1 MFKNWTIDDVETKYS
16 NDKSFVSR
24 EEVSKTIDTM
34 MNLVKIQNEIAMQ
47 AYLEK
52 DVVERTL
59 TTLSSEYD
67 KRKNSI
73 GDQIASYKLEYNK
86 LKFYQIKKK
95 KFYKSKIEEL
105 TNKYETISTLVFFI
119 TKLYGHL
126 FGVYDC

>member
-1 MFKNWTIDDVETKYS
+1 MFKNWTIDDVETKCS
-16 NDKSFVSR
+16 NDKAFMSG
-24 EEVSKTIDTM
+24 EEASKTIDMM
-34 MNLVKIQNEIAMQ
+34 MNPVKIQTKISTQ

-52 DVVERTL
+52 DVVEKTL
-59 TTLSSEYD
+59 TTLSGEYAA
-67 KRKNSI
+67 RKNSI
-73 GDQIASYKLEYNK
+73 QKQIMSYKLQYNK

>member
-16 NDKSFVSR
+16 NDKAFMSG
-24 EEVSKTIDTM
+24 EEASKTIDTM
-34 MNLVKIQNEIAMQ
+34 MNPVKIQTKISTQ

-52 DVVERTL
+52 DVVEKTL
-59 TTLSSEYD
+59 TTLSGEYA

-73 GDQIASYKLEYNK
+73 QKQITSYKLQYNK

>member
-16 NDKSFVSR
+16 NDKAFMSG
-24 EEVSKTIDTM
+24 EEASKTIDMM
-34 MNLVKIQNEIAMQ
+34 MNPVKIQTKISTQ

-52 DVVERTL
+52 DVVEKTL
-59 TTLSSEYD
+59 TTLSGEYAA
-67 KRKNSI
+67 RKNSI
-73 GDQIASYKLEYNK
+73 QKQITSYKLEYNK

>member
-1 MFKNWTIDDVETKYS
+1 MFKNWTIDDIETKCS
-16 NDKSFVSR
+16 NDKAFTSR
-24 EEVSKTIDTM
+24 EDVSKTIDAM
-34 MNLVKIQNEIAMQ
+34 INPVKIQTKISMQ

-52 DVVERTL
+52 DVVEKTL
-59 TTLSSEYD
+59 TTLSGEYA

-73 GDQIASYKLEYNK
+73 QKQITSYKLQYNK

-105 TNKYETISTLVFFI
+105 THKYETISTLVFFI

-126 FGVYDC
+126 FGVYDY

>member
-1 MFKNWTIDDVETKYS
+1 MFKNWTIDDVETKCS
-16 NDKSFVSR
+16 NDKVFMSR
-24 EEVSKTIDTM
+24 EEVSKSIDTM
-34 MNLVKIQNEIAMQ
+34 INPVKIQTKISMQ

-52 DVVERTL
+52 DVVEKTL
-59 TTLSSEYD
+59 TTLSGEYA

-73 GDQIASYKLEYNK
+73 QKQITSYKSQYNK

-95 KFYKSKIEEL
+95 KFYKSKIEDL

>member
-1 MFKNWTIDDVETKYS
+1 MFKKRAIDDVETKYS
-16 NDKSFVSR
+16 NDKAFMSR

-34 MNLVKIQNEIAMQ
+34 INPVKLQTKISMQ

-52 DVVERTL
+52 DVVEKTL
-59 TTLSSEYD
+59 TTLSGEYA

-73 GDQIASYKLEYNK
+73 QKQIMSYKSQYNK

-105 TNKYETISTLVFFI
+105 TNKYEAISILVFFI

>member
-1 MFKNWTIDDVETKYS
+1 MFKNWTIDDVETKCS
-16 NDKSFVSR
+16 NDKVFMSG
-24 EEVSKTIDTM
+24 EEASKIIDMM
-34 MNLVKIQNEIAMQ
+34 MNPVKIQTKISTQ

-52 DVVERTL
+52 DVVEKTL
-59 TTLSSEYD
+59 TTLSGEYAA
-67 KRKNSI
+67 RKNSI
-73 GDQIASYKLEYNK
+73 QKQITSYKLQYNK

>member
-1 MFKNWTIDDVETKYS
+1 MFKNWTIDDVETKCS
-16 NDKSFVSR
+16 NDKVFMSG
-24 EEVSKTIDTM
+24 EEASKIIDMM
-34 MNLVKIQNEIAMQ
+34 MNPVKIQTKISTQ

-52 DVVERTL
+52 DVVEKTL
-59 TTLSSEYD
+59 TTLSGEYAA
-67 KRKNSI
+67 RKNSI
-73 GDQIASYKLEYNK
+73 QKQITSYKLQYNK

-105 TNKYETISTLVFFI
+105 TNKYETIDTLVFFI

>member
-1 MFKNWTIDDVETKYS
+1 MS
-16 NDKSFVSR
+16 G
-24 EEVSKTIDTM
+24 EEVSKSIDTM
-34 MNLVKIQNEIAMQ
+34 INPVKIQTKISMQ

-52 DVVERTL
+52 DVVEKTL
-59 TTLSSEYD
+59 TTLSGEYA

-73 GDQIASYKLEYNK
+73 QKQITSYKLQYNK
-86 LKFYQIKKK
+86 LKFYQTKKK

>member
-1 MFKNWTIDDVETKYS
+1 MFKNWTIDDAETKYS
-16 NDKSFVSR
+16 NDKSFTSG
-24 EEVSKTIDTM
+24 EDVSKTIDAM
-34 MNLVKIQNEIAMQ
+34 INPVKIQTKISMQ

-52 DVVERTL
+52 DVVEKTL
-59 TTLSSEYD
+59 TTLSGEYA

-73 GDQIASYKLEYNK
+73 QKQITSYKLQYNK

-105 TNKYETISTLVFFI
+105 TNKYETIDTLVFFI

>member
-1 MFKNWTIDDVETKYS
+1 MFKNWTIDDVETKCS
-16 NDKSFVSR
+16 NDKSSMSG
-24 EEVSKTIDTM
+24 EEVSKSIDTM
-34 MNLVKIQNEIAMQ
+34 INPVKIQTKISMQ

-52 DVVERTL
+52 DVVEKTL
-59 TTLSSEYD
+59 TTLSGEYA

-73 GDQIASYKLEYNK
+73 QKQITSYKLQYNK
-86 LKFYQIKKK
+86 LKFYQTKKK

>member
-1 MFKNWTIDDVETKYS
+1 MFKNWTIDDVKTKCS
-16 NDKSFVSR
+16 NDKAFMSR
-24 EEVSKTIDTM
+24 EEASKIIDTM
-34 MNLVKIQNEIAMQ
+34 MNPVKIQTKISKQ

-52 DVVERTL
+52 DVVEKTL
-59 TTLSSEYD
+59 TTLSGEYA
-67 KRKNSI
+67 KKKNSI
-73 GDQIASYKLEYNK
+73 QKQITSYKLQYNK